1 MSFVDW
7 MNMSMLVDIA
17 FLVFA
22 VAVSWKLKKLQN
34 NILSNQDRGH
44 SNDSKITNQG
54 EYSQKLA
61 QRIDLQSSVMVEMG
75 KNVSLLREDVEL
87 TMRNPAAAKRTLKE
101 RR

>member
-1 MSFVDW
+1 
-7 MNMSMLVDIA
+7 MSMLVDIA

-34 NILSNQDRGH
+34 NILSNQTRSH
-44 SNDSKITNQG
+44 SNNNKIINQG

-61 QRIDLQSSVMVEMG
+61 ERIDLQSSVMVEMG
-75 KNVSLLREDVEL
+75 KNVSSLREDVEL
-87 TMRNPAAAKRTLKE
+87 TMRNPAAAKRMLKE

>member
-7 MNMSMLVDIA
+7 MNMNMLVDIA

-34 NILSNQDRGH
+34 NILSNQTRGH
-44 SNDSKITNQG
+44 SNDNKITNQG

-61 QRIDLQSSVMVEMG
+61 ERIDLQSSVMVEMG
-75 KNVSLLREDVEL
+75 KNVSSLREDVEL
-87 TMRNPAAAKRTLKE
+87 TMRNPAAAKRMLKE

>member
-1 MSFVDW
+1 
-7 MNMSMLVDIA
+7 MLVDIA

-34 NILSNQDRGH
+34 NILSNQTRSH
-44 SNDSKITNQG
+44 SNNNKIINQG

-61 QRIDLQSSVMVEMG
+61 ERIDLQSSVMVEMG
-75 KNVSLLREDVEL
+75 KNVSSLREDVEL
-87 TMRNPAAAKRTLKE
+87 TMRNPAAAKRMLKE